1 MTTTTSYYYYYDGG
15 ASKQPA
21 GVKDMALLFV

>member
-1 MTTTTSYYYYYDGG
+1 MTTTTSYYYYDGG